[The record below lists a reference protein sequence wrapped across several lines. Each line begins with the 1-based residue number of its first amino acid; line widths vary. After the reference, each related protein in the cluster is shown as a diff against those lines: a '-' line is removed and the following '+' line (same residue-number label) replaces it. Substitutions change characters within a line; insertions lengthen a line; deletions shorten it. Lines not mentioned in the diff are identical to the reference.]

1 MTMRVDWKI
10 LLVGT
15 AVAVLLF
22 AGPGTGTLP
31 SAERSTPVR
40 APVAAPDTSAAEYA
54 RRYRISPALAT
65 LIFERATEMGVQ
77 PALVFGLI
85 ATESGF
91 NPRAVGQ
98 KGAVGLMQI
107 KTSTARIYDRRVTRE
122 RLLRPDVNLR
132 LGLRHLKQ
140 EVAYFGDDWTLG
152 LMAYNMGR
160 TRLSRVLQS
169 GRVPRNHYA
178 AKVLAHCD
186 ELCS

>member
-1 MTMRVDWKI
+1 MTMRVHWRI
-10 LLVGT
+10 PLIVAA
-15 AVAVLLF
+15 AVPLF
-22 AGPGTGTLP
+22 LIGPGTGPLLP
-31 SAERSTPVR
+31 AERSTPVR
-40 APVAAPDTSAAEYA
+40 LAVSAPDTTAAEYA

-65 LIFERATEMGVQ
+65 LILERATEVGVA

-107 KTSTARIYDRRVTRE
+107 KTSTARIYDRHVTRE

-140 EVAYFGDDWTLG
+140 EVAYFGNDWTLG

-160 TRLSRVLQS
+160 TRLNRVLQS
-169 GRVPRNHYA
+169 GRVPRNRYA

>member
-1 MTMRVDWKI
+1 MTMRVDWRI
-10 LLVGT
+10 PLIVA

-22 AGPGTGTLP
+22 AGPGTGTL
-31 SAERSTPVR
+31 STPKRLTPVGT
-40 APVAAPDTSAAEYA
+40 AVAAPDTSAAEYA
-54 RRYRISPALAT
+54 RRYRIPPALAT

-91 NPRAVGQ
+91 NPRAVGR

-132 LGLRHLKQ
+132 LGLRHLRQ

-160 TRLSRVLQS
+160 TRLSRALQS
-169 GRVPRNHYA
+169 GRVPSNRYA